1 MSSSEV
7 IINEQALFD
16 VASSIRIYVS
26 SLKEAIESAVRS
38 IMANGSDWTDEDFN
52 LLVLSI
58 SSFLQDVEGIENATN
73 QLVKRINNKIN
84 AIHVLHSMKI

>member
-7 IINEQALFD
+7 IINEQALAD
-16 VASSIRIYVS
+16 VASSIRTYVS

-38 IMANGSDWTDEDFN
+38 IRANSSDWADEDFN
-52 LLVLSI
+52 SLVSAV
-58 SSFLQDVEGIENATN
+58 SSFLQDIEGIDNATN
-73 QLVKRINNKIN
+73 QLVERINNKIN